1 MSFDEFVRKELV
13 FIKNY
18 VKDAPHS
25 LFVAFRSE
33 FDGLSED
40 QVKQKQFELFELYVN
55 SIDKNALSTEL
66 SLEGRA
72 SLILK
77 PSSYR
82 IYSDGIVVIT
92 TRGGSKLVGEIK
104 QFGRSKRE
112 ILNNISDWMYVEVVH
127 DESVV
132 EDHGKDACLI
142 EFVDPLKGHTNESD
156 GRRILNEYDLTPL
169 EILIAGLG
177 IKPTKETMRLFAP
190 RFLAMFSY
198 QDRPIHVMQFT
209 NVETGKTEFGTRLE
223 FVFSWTFYS
232 EFPSVAELIYDGR
245 TGSAGAVFT
254 SQGIVIDE
262 MDKVSKAK
270 FVEAYQPLNTGLE
283 NGLWRRG
290 ISCHGRRLEIYRR
303 VPFLIFGNCNQGND
317 VIDTK
322 LYENN
327 RRTAK
332 EIIETAISQAV
343 NDDRKVNVYSFLD
356 RFAICDIHSQYVPIS
371 EYLIMNDRGAVG
383 VLPDSVF
390 RGIVAVL
397 QKRIPSEYVESSEG
411 CKGRLRRHAE
421 AVYNVMRVLLD
432 TELDVET
439 VRQVVSGDRDFG
451 ALFESVTKPIESTK
465 SEPKET
471 EIEFEEIEEEELSFD
486 LQKAFG

>member
-1 MSFDEFVRKELV
+1 MTFEDFVKKELV

-25 LFVAFRSE
+25 LFVAFKRE
-33 FDGLSED
+33 FEGLPED
-40 QVKQKQFELFELYVN
+40 KVRDKQFELFELYLN
-55 SIDKNALSTEL
+55 SIDKNSLMTEL
-66 SLEGRA
+66 SLESRA

-92 TRGGSKLVGEIK
+92 TRGGAKLVGEIEL
-104 QFGRSKRE
+104 FGRNKRE
-112 ILNNISDWMYVEVVH
+112 ILNNIADWMYIEVSHSEQVI
-127 DESVV
+127 DEF
-132 EDHGKDACLI
+132 GKDACKI
-142 EFVDPLKGHTNESD
+142 EFIDPLKGYTNED
-156 GRRILNEYDLTPL
+156 DAKRILDEYDLTPL

-177 IKPTKETMRLFAP
+177 IKPTNETIRLFAP
-190 RFLAMFSY
+190 RLLALFSY

-223 FVFSWTFYS
+223 FIFSWTFYS

-254 SQGIVIDE
+254 SNGIVIDE

-270 FVEAYQPLNTGLE
+270 FIEAYQPLNTGLE

-303 VPFLIFGNCNQGND
+303 VPFLVFGNCNQGND
-317 VIDTK
+317 VLDTR
-322 LYENN
+322 LYDNT
-327 RRTAK
+327 RQIAK
-332 EIIETAISQAV
+332 EIIESTISRTRE
-343 NDDRKVNVYSFLD
+343 DDRTVNIYSFLD
-356 RFAICDIHSQYVPIS
+356 RFAICDVYSRYVPIT
-371 EYLIMNDRGAVG
+371 EYLIINDHGAIG

-390 RGIVAVL
+390 RGLVSVL
-397 QKRIPSEYVESSEG
+397 QKKVPSMYLESSEE
-411 CKGRLRRHAE
+411 CKGRKRRHAE

-432 TELDVET
+432 TDLDVDI
-439 VRQVVSGDRDFG
+439 VRQVVAGNRDFG
-451 ALFESVTKPIESTK
+451 ALFETVKV
-465 SEPKET
+465 ET
-471 EIEFEEIEEEELSFD
+471 TEKTEEEEIEFEDIGFD
-486 LQKAFG
+486 LQSIQ

>member
-1 MSFDEFVRKELV
+1 MSLDEFVKRELV

-25 LFVAFRSE
+25 LFVAFRTE
-33 FDGLSED
+33 FEGLSED
-40 QVKQKQFELFELYVN
+40 QVKEKQFELFELYMN
-55 SIDKNALSTEL
+55 SIDKNALTTEL

-82 IYSDGIVVIT
+82 IYSDGTVVIT
-92 TRGGSKLVGEIK
+92 TRGGSKLVGGIE
-104 QFGRSKRE
+104 QFGRTKRE
-112 ILNNISDWMYVEVVH
+112 ILNNIADWMYVEVVH
-127 DESVV
+127 DDAVID
-132 EDHGKDACLI
+132 DHGKDACRI
-142 EFVDPLKGHTNESD
+142 EFVDPLKGHVNECD
-156 GRRILNEYDLTPL
+156 AKRILDEYDLTPL
-169 EILIAGLG
+169 EVLVAGLG
-177 IKPTKETMRLFAP
+177 IRPTQETLRLFSP
-190 RFLAMFSY
+190 RFLSMFSY

-223 FVFSWTFYS
+223 FIFSWTFYS

-254 SQGIVIDE
+254 SNGIVIDE

-317 VIDTK
+317 VLDTR

-356 RFAICDIHSQYVPIS
+356 RFAICDIHSKYVPIS
-371 EYLIMNDRGAVG
+371 EYLIVNDRGAVG

-390 RGIVAVL
+390 RGLVAVI
-397 QKRIPSEYVESSEG
+397 QKRIPSEYVESSEN

-432 TELDVET
+432 TDLDVEV
-439 VRQVVSGDRDFG
+439 VRQVVAGERDFG
-451 ALFESVTKPIESTK
+451 ALFEVAKVGLEETQASNEGKPIEK
-465 SEPKET
+465 
-471 EIEFEEIEEEELSFD
+471 EIEFEDVSFELDESY
-486 LQKAFG
+486 A